1 MVLSWQHRKASR
13 FTSASTKSPLKTC
26 IWFKK
31 LCIRSVVSSDVCWI
45 LRQWGGMMAIYV
57 TRIQHQSISCQLIS
71 CQSAQATLFRSQ
83 NRARRIARTSLWR
96 RPSPVS
102 ASTNIILTSN
112 FNKTALITNTINRIL
127 GKNIWYIYLQHKQ
140 ITFQQHF
147 SI

>member
-1 MVLSWQHRKASR
+1 
-13 FTSASTKSPLKTC
+13 
-26 IWFKK
+26 
-31 LCIRSVVSSDVCWI
+31 
-45 LRQWGGMMAIYV
+45 MAIYV

-112 FNKTALITNTINRIL
+112 FNKTALITNAINRIL
-127 GKNIWYIYLQHKQ
+127 GKKHLKIYLFATQTKNLSTVFYNI
-140 ITFQQHF
+140 ITETPKKY
-147 SI
+147 SRVT